1 MKPPGVRIS
10 SGSLRGRRL
19 EVPAGIRPTEQ
30 KVREALFSIWG
41 ERLAEADVL
50 DLFAGSGAVA
60 IEALSR
66 GAGFVTAVESNRS
79 VLEAQR
85 RNLALLPAGS
95 FRLLALP
102 VERALRELATGGAA
116 FDLIFADPPYSW
128 IPDAGFF
135 VACASL
141 LRNGGELVVEHS
153 SRVALPIEV
162 SALVRTDSRRYGE
175 SALTFYGRTDGD

>member
-1 MKPPGVRIS
+1 MKPSGVRIS
-10 SGSLRGRRL
+10 SGSLRGRKL

-60 IEALSR
+60 IEAVSR
-66 GAGFVTAVESNRS
+66 GAGFATAVESNRS

-85 RNLALLPAGS
+85 RNLALLPRGS
-95 FRLLALP
+95 FRQLALP
-102 VERALRELATGGAA
+102 VERALREMAIGGAE

-128 IPDAGFF
+128 IPDVGFF
-135 VACASL
+135 VACTPL
-141 LRNGGELVVEHS
+141 LRDGGVLVVEHS
-153 SRVALPIEV
+153 SRVALPVEA

-175 SALTFYGRTDGD
+175 SALTFYGRTAEV